1 MQNAQSTVT
10 NNITTRAFFDLYR
23 PFSGYCTHVR
33 RVRVAYCIYNM
44 LYSWMW
50 PTRCNFYN
58 NLLFLSMFCST
69 CFGRFFA
76 HHQEVIKTVKA
87 ASGIV
92 VLCRKAR
99 QYLMLCLE
107 FYELLMM
114 GWKTAQ
120 NMQSRALTEIKD
132 VCKSCILLVT
142 FKSIFTCKFR
152 FYEPAAS
159 TIQTRRNAF

>member
-1 MQNAQSTVT
+1 MKYWVFVCKTLYGTGLLFMQNAQSTVT

-92 VLCRKAR
+92 VLFCKAR

-107 FYELLMM
+107 FLWAPDD
-114 GWKTAQ
+114 GRKTPETC
-120 NMQSRALTEIKD
+120 RAEHWQK
-132 VCKSCILLVT
+132 
-142 FKSIFTCKFR
+142 
-152 FYEPAAS
+152 
-159 TIQTRRNAF
+159 